1 MSTIEN
7 TLPLTCRE
15 LVELVTDYLEGV
27 MPASER
33 ERVERH
39 LAACDGC
46 TEYIEQ
52 MRLTL
57 RALGSIPEETISE
70 GARETLLTAF
80 RDLRRTTS

>member
-7 TLPLTCRE
+7 TRPLTCRE

-27 MPASER
+27 MAPEELA
-33 ERVERH
+33 RVERH

-46 TEYIEQ
+46 TAYIEQ

-70 GARETLLTAF
+70 GAQETLLAAF
-80 RDLRRTTS
+80 RDLRPATS